1 MPYSAR
7 ELFDR
12 VNTFLG
18 DNGDTRFKEVLEGLN
33 VGTEYSI
40 DFQDPTDSK
49 KTYPRIYV
57 DIVQGDPVIDAME
70 GDAEWD
76 YNVFIKVRD
85 TYGKNDYKAAQTR
98 CSHYIQALT
107 IMFGTKILPR
117 DGFTLFDIS
126 VTSGSFEDE
135 EDSIAQSALFVVL
148 TF

>member
-57 DIVQGDPVIDAME
+57 DILGIRHARTDEQGTSRSP
-70 GDAEWD
+70 
-76 YNVFIKVRD
+76 
-85 TYGKNDYKAAQTR
+85 
-98 CSHYIQALT
+98 
-107 IMFGTKILPR
+107 
-117 DGFTLFDIS
+117 DI
-126 VTSGSFEDE
+126 
-135 EDSIAQSALFVVL
+135 
-148 TF
+148 